1 MLHLVRTQAVQ
12 CLAHR
17 PLPLARQWCVYAAG
31 GDDLKIDGQET
42 VWCVETMVLEV
53 DEDAFD
59 VLVGNLAVGG
69 EGAECVDA
77 IDQGRRDAS
86 WEACAFFWSR
96 VAASLA
102 GDGGLCALLLKAS
115 LLRASL
121 VCASLL
127 SAPLLRANLLGGRL
141 GGRGKRGE

>member
-1 MLHLVRTQAVQ
+1 
-12 CLAHR
+12 
-17 PLPLARQWCVYAAG
+17 
-31 GDDLKIDGQET
+31 
-42 VWCVETMVLEV
+42 MVLEV

-59 VLVGNLAVGG
+59 VLVGNLAVCG

-77 IDQGRRDAS
+77 IDQGRGDAS
-86 WEACAFFWSR
+86 WEACAFLWSR

-102 GDGGLCALLLKAS
+102 GEGGLCPL

-121 VCASLL
+121 LCASLL
-127 SAPLLRANLLGGRL
+127 SALLLRASLLGGRL

>member
-12 CLAHR
+12 RLAHR
-17 PLPLARQWCVYAAG
+17 PLPLARQWCIYAAG
-31 GDDLKIDGQET
+31 CDDLEVDGQEA
-42 VWCVETMVLEV
+42 VWRVETMVLEV

-59 VLVGNLAVGG
+59 VLVGDLAVGG

-77 IDQGRRDAS
+77 IDQGRGDAS
-86 WEACAFFWSR
+86 WEACAFLWSR

-102 GDGGLCALLLKAS
+102 GDRSLCPL
-115 LLRASL
+115 LLRAS
-121 VCASLL
+121 
-127 SAPLLRANLLGGRL
+127 LLGGRL